1 MVTMRSS
8 SSEVSSPA
16 LQEGI
21 STCVR
26 WRAMVFECSV
36 PLVEVNI
43 GLLAD
48 QVGVTTTDTLDLGEG
63 EHHLLL
69 AINL

>member
-1 MVTMRSS
+1 MCDGAQWCS
-8 SSEVSSPA
+8 
-16 LQEGI
+16 
-21 STCVR
+21 
-26 WRAMVFECSV
+26 ECSV